1 MATSNPAI
9 VRGNVQPAIMH
20 EVNDARGNLVDIM
33 FYCNDCAE
41 EHATGEECLPWP
53 GYPFSSD
60 YTTSC
65 NGCGAPIHEVPDRD
79 A

>member
-1 MATSNPAI
+1 MTTQTTNPAI

-20 EVNDARGNLVDIM
+20 EVNDSRGDLVDII

-41 EHATGEECLPWP
+41 SHATGEECLPWP
-53 GYPFSSD
+53 AYPFSTD
-60 YTTSC
+60 YDTCC
-65 NGCGAPIHEVPDRD
+65 NDCGALINH